1 MGATFKWLRPRSLS
15 PLGQNGLTKGL
26 SVPQFAPE
34 DAQPK
39 CGMCD
44 TKDHGA
50 THSKGILDDSWR
62 AQEKDGGRVRVKEA
76 LFLSA
81 GT

>member
-1 MGATFKWLRPRSLS
+1 MNEVGATFKWLRPRSLS
-15 PLGQNGLTKGL
+15 PLGQNGLTEGL
-26 SVPQFAPE
+26 SVPQSVP
-34 DAQPK
+34 QPK
-39 CGMCD
+39 CGMCV

-76 LFLSA
+76 LFLLVGA
-81 GT
+81 